1 MCLKKRKNVKILVYL
16 CFLAFN
22 YFQFFLD
29 KRSKNSNFQILK
41 DTLYSEEKIIVE
53 GESINNKHS
62 KK

>member
-1 MCLKKRKNVKILVYL
+1 VPKKKKKRKFFSFLCVLV
-16 CFLAFN
+16 FN
-22 YFQFFLD
+22 YFYFFLD

-53 GESINNKHS
+53 EESINNKHS